1 MSFKKVRDAHRTEN
15 TEDYLEIIA
24 DLLNVK
30 GEARIVD
37 IASKLDIAQA
47 TANKTIQRLQN
58 QGFVKKEPYR
68 SIFLTLKGQQ
78 VASISKKR
86 HIIVLTFLKNLGLD
100 QNQYIAYVHQNTKA
114 THVHIIAN
122 RINHQG
128 KALNDSYIGF
138 KAQNSAEK
146 IALENGLK
154 TAKEIRHELHFEK
167 EVLKELNKPL
177 KEEI

>member
-1 MSFKKVRDAHRTEN
+1 MSFKKVRDAHKSEN

-24 DLLNVK
+24 DLLNTK

-100 QNQYIAYVHQNTKA
+100 I
-114 THVHIIAN
+114 
-122 RINHQG
+122 
-128 KALNDSYIGF
+128 
-138 KAQNSAEK
+138 
-146 IALENGLK
+146 K
-154 TAKEIRHELHFEK
+154 TAEADAEGIEHHVSDKT
-167 EVLKELNKPL
+167 LKKMEQFNKRF
-177 KEEI
+177 

>member
-1 MSFKKVRDAHRTEN
+1 MSFKKVRDAHKSEN

-24 DLLNVK
+24 DLLNAK

-100 QNQYIAYVHQNTKA
+100 I
-114 THVHIIAN
+114 
-122 RINHQG
+122 
-128 KALNDSYIGF
+128 
-138 KAQNSAEK
+138 
-146 IALENGLK
+146 K
-154 TAKEIRHELHFEK
+154 TAEADAEGIEHHVSDKT
-167 EVLKELNKPL
+167 LKKMEQFNK
-177 KEEI
+177 KF

>member
-1 MSFKKVRDAHRTEN
+1 MSFKKVRDAHKTEN

-24 DLLNVK
+24 DLLNTN

-37 IASKLDIAQA
+37 IANKLGIAQA

-86 HIIVLTFLKNLGLD
+86 HIIVLTFLKKLGLD
-100 QNQYIAYVHQNTKA
+100 A
-114 THVHIIAN
+114 
-122 RINHQG
+122 
-128 KALNDSYIGF
+128 
-138 KAQNSAEK
+138 
-146 IALENGLK
+146 K
-154 TAKEIRHELHFEK
+154 TAEADAEGIEHHVSDKT
-167 EVLKELNKPL
+167 LKKMDQFNKKKL
-177 KEEI
+177 DFL

>member
-1 MSFKKVRDAHRTEN
+1 MSFKKVRDAHKSEN

-24 DLLNVK
+24 DLLNTK

-37 IASKLDIAQA
+37 IANELDIAQA

-100 QNQYIAYVHQNTKA
+100 I
-114 THVHIIAN
+114 
-122 RINHQG
+122 
-128 KALNDSYIGF
+128 
-138 KAQNSAEK
+138 
-146 IALENGLK
+146 K
-154 TAKEIRHELHFEK
+154 TAEADAEGIEHHVSDKT
-167 EVLKELNKPL
+167 LKKMEQFNK
-177 KEEI
+177 KN

>member
-1 MSFKKVRDAHRTEN
+1 MSFKKVRDAHKSEN

-24 DLLNVK
+24 DLLNTK

-86 HIIVLTFLKNLGLD
+86 HLIVLTFLRNLGLD
-100 QNQYIAYVHQNTKA
+100 I
-114 THVHIIAN
+114 
-122 RINHQG
+122 
-128 KALNDSYIGF
+128 
-138 KAQNSAEK
+138 
-146 IALENGLK
+146 K
-154 TAKEIRHELHFEK
+154 TAEADAEGIEHHVSDKT
-167 EVLKELNKPL
+167 LKKMEQFNKRF
-177 KEEI
+177 